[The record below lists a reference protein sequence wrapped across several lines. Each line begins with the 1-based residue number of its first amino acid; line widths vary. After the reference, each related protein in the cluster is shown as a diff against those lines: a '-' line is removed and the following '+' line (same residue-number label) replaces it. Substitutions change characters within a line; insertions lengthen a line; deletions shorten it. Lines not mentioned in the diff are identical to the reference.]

1 MDSYVDFAGSYD
13 TLTTDVPYGA
23 FADFY
28 EQIFDEYGVK
38 PNSLIDLA
46 CGTGTLT
53 EILCRRGYD
62 MTAVDASA
70 EMLSVAMEKFW
81 DLENRPLVLC
91 QKLEE
96 LDLYGTVD
104 AACCSLDAINYIAPE
119 ILPQVF
125 DRVRL
130 FLEPGGV
137 FIFDI
142 NSPNK
147 LKSLDGQMFID
158 ESDDDFCVWRAVIDV
173 EINACVYGVD
183 LFQKKGKLWKRSREE
198 HIEYI
203 HGTEDIVSMLK
214 NSGMTDINIYGE
226 FALQPPAENEQRI
239 FFAARK
245 PF

>member
-1 MDSYVDFAGSYD
+1 MDSYVDFAGAYD
-13 TLTTDVPYGA
+13 TLTTDVPYGT

-28 EQIFDEYGVK
+28 EQIFEQYGIK
-38 PNSLIDLA
+38 PVSLIDLA

-53 EILCRRGYD
+53 EILCKRGYD

-70 EMLSVAMEKFW
+70 DMLAVAMEKFW
-81 DLENRPLVLC
+81 ELENRPLVLC
-91 QKLEE
+91 QRLEE

-104 AACCSLDAINYIAPE
+104 AAVCSLDAVNYISPDV
-119 ILPQVF
+119 LPQAF
-125 DRVRL
+125 ERIRL

-142 NSPNK
+142 NSPKK
-147 LKSLDGQMFID
+147 LKGLDGQMFID
-158 ESDDDFCVWRAVIDV
+158 ERDDDYCVWRAVIDE

-183 LFQKKGKLWKRSREE
+183 LFRRKGKLWKRSREE

-203 HGTEDIVSMLK
+203 HEPNNIVAMLK
-214 NSGMTDINIYGE
+214 NAGMTDINMYGE
-226 FALQPPAENEQRI
+226 LTMQHPSENEQRI